1 MHHYVIR
8 CSLLLVVMMCD
19 DAFASSNSV
28 GISRK
33 QYGESIAYDMN
44 ATGQIA
50 AVIKEKNGTPHAV
63 FFDKGQLIKLEL
75 PGETESE
82 AKHINDNG
90 DVIGYSKIGSIAR
103 AFIRDRFHHQQEIG
117 TLGGPNSYGI
127 AINNAGLATGFADTE
142 SGDWHAFLYTPG
154 QSLKDLGTLGGK
166 VSYASGINNIGQ
178 IVGTATIEDGSRHAF
193 IYDKV
198 TGMIDLG
205 TLGGRYSS
213 ATAVNDHG
221 VVVGTSE
228 MKDHRWHAFIHDGKQ
243 MVDLG
248 DKIGYGNSF
257 ATGINNEG
265 HVVGIVDTEDL
276 RYTFVWRDTKI
287 VLHPSGKSL
296 YLTNAINDA
305 GQVIGAS
312 YDHGL
317 NAATMP
323 SNAIPFVDLG
333 GSKIIGFNIFV
344 ILMALLI
351 AIYRKR
357 LKGLFFED
365 RLFFGA

>member
-1 MHHYVIR
+1 MRHRLFSV
-8 CSLLLVVMMCD
+8 SLLSVFILSSE
-19 DAFASSNSV
+19 AFATSKAV
-28 GISRK
+28 GISRQ

-63 FFDKGQLIKLEL
+63 FFDKGELIKLEL

-82 AKHINDNG
+82 AKHINDRG
-90 DVIGYSKIGSIAR
+90 EVVGYSKIGNVAR
-103 AFIRDRFHHQQEIG
+103 AFIRDREHHQQEIG
-117 TLGGPNSYGI
+117 TLGGTNSYGI
-127 AINNAGLATGFADTE
+127 AINNAGMVAGFADTLN
-142 SGDWHAFLYTPG
+142 GDWHAFTYSKSAG
-154 QSLKDLGTLGGK
+154 LKDLGTLGGK
-166 VSYASGINNIGQ
+166 VSYAGGMNNRGQ
-178 IVGTATIEDGSRHAF
+178 VVGTATTEDGSRHAF
-193 IYDKV
+193 IYDADQ
-198 TGMIDLG
+198 GMRDLG

-213 ATAVNDHG
+213 ATGINDKG

-228 MKDHRWHAFIHDGKQ
+228 MADRRWHAFMYDGHK

-248 DKIGYGNSF
+248 EKIGYGNSF

-276 RYTFVWRDTKI
+276 RYTFVWRDNKI
-287 VLHPSGKSL
+287 MMHPSGKSL
-296 YLTNAINDA
+296 YLTNAIND
-305 GQVIGAS
+305 GEQVIGAS

-323 SNAIPFVDLG
+323 SNAVPFVDLG
-333 GSKIIGFNIFV
+333 GSKILGFNIFV
-344 ILMALLI
+344 IMMALLI
-351 AIYRKR
+351 AVYRKR

-365 RLFFGA
+365 RLFFRA